1 MCENSDFMNYI
12 GFITNGT
19 GELPD
24 EKAPRYSDDYDD
36 DDDSDDGSD
45 ED

>member
-19 GELPD
+19 GKLPD
-24 EKAPRYSDDYDD
+24 EDTPRYSDDYDD
-36 DDDSDDGSD
+36 DDDSDGGSD